1 MKDRNKFSNK
11 NPIFYLAMIDTKGLF
26 RDAIIVVTL
35 NIVSNKTTL
44 DKVKHVKLWGKVILS
59 KFGDQNK
66 LLSPLVI
73 STAEKIISIC
83 NNEN

>member
-1 MKDRNKFSNK
+1 MKSSLRSVTTNEKSSIIQTRKIHN
-11 NPIFYLAMIDTKGLF
+11 N
-26 RDAIIVVTL
+26 AIIVVTL

-44 DKVKHVKLWGKVILS
+44 DKVKHVKLWGKIILS

>member
-1 MKDRNKFSNK
+1 MKSSLRSVTTNEKSSIIQTRKIHK
-11 NPIFYLAMIDTKGLF
+11 N
-26 RDAIIVVTL
+26 AIIVVTL

-44 DKVKHVKLWGKVILS
+44 DKVKHVKLWGKIILS

>member
-1 MKDRNKFSNK
+1 MKSSLRSVTTNGKSSIIQTRKIHK
-11 NPIFYLAMIDTKGLF
+11 N
-26 RDAIIVVTL
+26 AIIVVTL